1 MSRFKVF
8 VSTCRDVDTLYKAR
22 EKCIALDSPNKWS
35 DFSEIKAD
43 NLEDAFQVFYKT
55 DIFNEFIDN
64 NSGEIFRYYLEDG
77 APVLYEQ

>member
-35 DFSEIKAD
+35 DFSEIEAD
-43 NLEDAFQVFYKT
+43 NLEDAFQVF
-55 DIFNEFIDN
+55 
-64 NSGEIFRYYLEDG
+64 L
-77 APVLYEQ
+77 